1 MSVSSPD
8 PPPLILGL
16 GNPILSDDRVGL
28 EVARSLHAQLPD
40 GSALLCEASV
50 GGMELLH
57 VLEGHRRVVL
67 IDAFEP
73 GRLEPG
79 AVAELG
85 LEELEASY
93 TPLSPHT
100 AGLRS
105 CLEFGRLC
113 GLEMPAE
120 VRVFV
125 VGTCEVRTFS
135 ERCTPSVEAAIPRV
149 VEEIRRRAFAPAAAG
164 ASRA

>member
-1 MSVSSPD
+1 VPSPAPPE

-28 EVARSLHAQLPD
+28 EVARSLHAQLPH

-50 GGMELLH
+50 GGIELLH

-73 GRLEPG
+73 GELAPG
-79 AVAELG
+79 AVAELA
-85 LEELEASY
+85 LEELEESY

-100 AGLRS
+100 AGLRT
-105 CLEFGRLC
+105 CLELGRRC
-113 GLEMPAE
+113 GLQMPDE

-135 ERCTPSVEAAIPRV
+135 ERCTPAVAAAIPRV
-149 VEEIRRRAFAPAAAG
+149 VEEIRRLAFTL
-164 ASRA
+164 